1 VDVPPQAQAGLE
13 SQVFPLLSCDAVYR
27 LADLRE
33 AAEHDWVWVVGTS
46 GFHEF
51 LAVDRTTERLRL
63 IVASDD

>member
-1 VDVPPQAQAGLE
+1 
-13 SQVFPLLSCDAVYR
+13 VFPLLSCDAVYR

-33 AAEHDWVWVVGTS
+33 TAEHDWGWVVGTS